1 MDADI
6 TNERLGTGL
15 LSAETRFRLLGIL
28 PLIFFFGQLIH
39 YWKLNEL
46 GNMLWMCNI
55 GNLLLAIG
63 LFLNRPMLIRV
74 AVIWMVPGLVVWF
87 FYVVVAWGIFLSS
100 TLAHLGG
107 IIVGMIALRRV
118 RMDRTAWIYALVWY
132 FAIQLLSRLITP
144 AALNVNVAH
153 AVDPKWQQTFNSYW
167 KFWIVLTIITVALLW
182 FINVVLYGIWSPT
195 SRDSSTSVST

>member
-1 MDADI
+1 MEANI
-6 TNERLGTGL
+6 PNEKLRASL
-15 LSAETRFRLLGIL
+15 LRSNVSFRLLGVL

-39 YWKLNEL
+39 YWNLDEL

-63 LFLNRPMLIRV
+63 LFFNRPMLIRV

-118 RMDRTAWIYALVWY
+118 RMDRTAWVYALFWY

-144 AALNVNVAH
+144 ATLNVNVAH

-167 KFWIVLTIITVALLW
+167 KFWIVLTLITVVLLW
-182 FINVVLYGIWSPT
+182 FLNVVLYKIWSPT
-195 SRDSSTSVST
+195 RRESSTAVSI